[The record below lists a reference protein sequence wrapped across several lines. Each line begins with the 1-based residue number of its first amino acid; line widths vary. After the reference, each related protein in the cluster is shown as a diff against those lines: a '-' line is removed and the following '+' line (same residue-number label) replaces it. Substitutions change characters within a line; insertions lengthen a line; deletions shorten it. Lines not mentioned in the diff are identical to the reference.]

1 MTPTRALYIARRI
14 AIDLGSLGSRA
25 VNAFLFGGST
35 AQTTSARAHVEA
47 PHSAKWQRRRDLI
60 DRLCFWE
67 DDHCARSWRLEVER
81 AEYVLSVLEADQ

>member
-1 MTPTRALYIARRI
+1 MTPTRALYILKRI

-25 VNAFLFGGST
+25 LNAFLFGGST
-35 AQTTSARAHVEA
+35 AQTTSARAYIEA
-47 PHSAKWQRRRDLI
+47 RHDPRWARRRDLI
-60 DRLCFWE
+60 DRICFWE

>member
-25 VNAFLFGGST
+25 VNAFAFGGST

-47 PHSAKWQRRRDLI
+47 PYCAKWRRRRDLI
-60 DRLCFWE
+60 DQLCFWE
-67 DDHCARSWRLEVER
+67 DDHCAQCWQREVER
-81 AEYVLSVLEADQ
+81 ARHILSLLETEQ